1 MSHKVVANMSIS
13 LWINL
18 LYFIL
23 SGFFSIAMFVCVV
36 SIAKVI
42 SHLKHPPNI
51 AMHVFLIKNV
61 ISTP

>member
-1 MSHKVVANMSIS
+1 MSIS

-23 SGFFSIAMFVCVV
+23 SGFFSTAMFVCVV